1 MTKQRKGFNVMD
13 PKLVK
18 AIASLGGQASQ
29 RLRRGHRW
37 SPQEARM
44 HRQAQ
49 LAKARE
55 RELEGLYTRVRERAA
70 QGPPPS
76 WYECGGCGGYHPRG
90 FDGDCREDAKRWP

>member
-1 MTKQRKGFNVMD
+1 MAKQRKGFNVMD

-29 RLRRGHRW
+29 ASRRGHRW

-55 RELEGLYTRVRERAA
+55 KELEGLYMRVRERGQASVA
-70 QGPPPS
+70 KACSTFCLLPGDLTR
-76 WYECGGCGGYHPRG
+76 CGACGQPRRLHPDR
-90 FDGDCREDAKRWP
+90 